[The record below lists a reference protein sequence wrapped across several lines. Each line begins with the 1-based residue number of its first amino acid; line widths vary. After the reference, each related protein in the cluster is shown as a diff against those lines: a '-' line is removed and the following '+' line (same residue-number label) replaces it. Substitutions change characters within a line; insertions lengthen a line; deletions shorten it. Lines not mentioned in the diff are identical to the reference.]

1 MAYEGGNRL
10 KLSLSRNREYIDNDI
25 QNIKFNINMNI
36 QFDITY
42 KNLKLLNPS
51 GAGKTELWKLLV
63 RSRQHGLVNLRGDDI

>member
-1 MAYEGGNRL
+1 MTFHLTLLVSHHTTLLLIFLMAYEGGNRL

-51 GAGKTELWKLLV
+51 GAGKTEL
-63 RSRQHGLVNLRGDDI
+63 